1 MSTRTVIK
9 ANYTTVKSAGSGAA
23 LQANMG
29 ESARYYGT
37 RADELGQRQERYAFD
52 SSRDDL
58 GPDEVQDRLKS
69 REPEYAYRMVV
80 SPGRDLHG
88 EHLRDWTRSVM
99 LEIERAHRQRSSDR
113 ERREQVKRD
122 QAQRDQ
128 GQRDQAQRDRDGRER
143 GQRLEL
149 DRQRELARGSGRD
162 RQQSAG
168 SSRDQAKGQSAE
180 RSAERH
186 AEKTSRGRDSTQQEP
201 PAPWKSS
208 GLTWLAFSHEG
219 QTKHPHVH
227 VIAYT
232 DQKLKVPD
240 FERLRQHGDRVVERS
255 LVSELRYER
264 TVKYDPSFDRFGPE
278 QSRVQGQSLEQSQ
291 GQSQGQ
297 TLERNA
303 EQSQGREREVQREL
317 QRQAEAQR
325 QSQEAERQ
333 SRERLR
339 EQEQSQERSQGKSR
353 SRGLSR

>member
-9 ANYTTVKSAGSGAA
+9 ANYTTAKSAGSGAA

-29 ESARYYGT
+29 ESAKYYGT
-37 RADELGQRQERYAFD
+37 RADELGQRQDRYAFD
-52 SSRDDL
+52 SLRDDL
-58 GPDEVQDRLKS
+58 GPNEVQDRLKS

-99 LEIERAHRQRSSDR
+99 REIERAHRQRSSDR

-122 QAQRDQ
+122 QGQREQAQRE
-128 GQRDQAQRDRDGRER
+128 RAQRDRDGRER

-149 DRQRELARGSGRD
+149 DRQRGLARDSGRD
-162 RQQSAG
+162 RQ
-168 SSRDQAKGQSAE
+168 

-186 AEKTSRGRDSTQQEP
+186 TERHAERTSRGRDSTQQEP

-208 GLTWLAFSHEG
+208 GLTWVAFSHEG

-255 LVSELRYER
+255 LVSERRYELS
-264 TVKYDPSFDRFGPE
+264 VKYDPSFDRFGPE
-278 QSRVQGQSLEQSQ
+278 QSRVQGQSQ
-291 GQSQGQ
+291 GQS
-297 TLERNA
+297 LERNTD
-303 EQSQGREREVQREL
+303 QSQGREREVQREL
-317 QRQAEAQR
+317 QQQAREAQR